1 MDNNKPKKK
10 WVSSRLK
17 DKKKE
22 LGIPDREPSPV
33 QNKEKKNSKK
43 VNRVRKNNHEK
54 KSSEK
59 YNSRISRPNQKNRD
73 KQVIRISNLPE
84 DITNKEL
91 IDLVSEWGEIGNVN
105 IKIYSDSVSAYIDF
119 YNKDE
124 ADYFVEALNE
134 TPFSNLII
142 HVQIMK
148 FDNKKLQN

>member
-1 MDNNKPKKK
+1 M
-10 WVSSRLK
+10 
-17 DKKKE
+17 
-22 LGIPDREPSPV
+22 
-33 QNKEKKNSKK
+33 
-43 VNRVRKNNHEK
+43 
-54 KSSEK
+54 
-59 YNSRISRPNQKNRD
+59 
-73 KQVIRISNLPE
+73 
-84 DITNKEL
+84 
-91 IDLVSEWGEIGNVN
+91 SEWGEIGNVN